1 MIYNNVRVNANLAF
15 TLWAHGCT
23 KYEAGSVG
31 EKESLMKRDGPS
43 LESAK
48 QQEIE
53 AAGEGGLTR
62 RVCFGAKS
70 ESK

>member
-1 MIYNNVRVNANLAF
+1 M
-15 TLWAHGCT
+15 
-23 KYEAGSVG
+23 G